1 MHRFEIPNPVRPQP
15 SAKFLERIPN
25 PNQSHRLQRPPTENH
40 SSEAIIGGVETAA
53 GAFALVLES
62 DAPIVALDASAIGF
76 DADRAEQIEPAFSGL
91 KFAGVYATAYVHMVQ
106 RYAKLCKTMQSSPKT
121 NIVSVPISR
130 PSCALSVIP
139 LKVES

>member
-1 MHRFEIPNPVRPQP
+1 MTQKLRRNEYPVISHRQRPETLPQIMHRLEIPNPVRPQP

-62 DAPIVALDASAIGF
+62 DAPIWALDASAIGF
-76 DADRAEQIEPAFSGL
+76 DTDWAEQIEPAFS
-91 KFAGVYATAYVHMVQ
+91 
-106 RYAKLCKTMQSSPKT
+106 
-121 NIVSVPISR
+121 
-130 PSCALSVIP
+130 
-139 LKVES
+139 